1 MGVLGIR
8 GNKMRKN
15 TNAYRTVVFDF
26 FKEAMTVE
34 TESGR
39 LILCGD
45 RRKPLKIWLPKKF
58 LKVSENPERPTM
70 LTVKMPFWL
79 FSRTPLCNYTD
90 WSVENA

>member
-1 MGVLGIR
+1 MGVLGIK
-8 GNKMRKN
+8 GNKMTKN
-15 TNAYRTVVFDF
+15 TNSYKMVVFDF

-45 RRKPLKIWLPKKF
+45 RRRPIKVWLPKKF
-58 LKVSENPERPTM
+58 LKVFENPDRPTM

-79 FSRTPLCNYTD
+79 FSRTPLGDYTD
-90 WSVENA
+90 WIVE